1 MVDDAERDGFFR
13 SLAELAGMTPTPQR
27 LARLAA
33 IGPVVLEAA
42 RELGELDL
50 AGVRPVLRFHAITET
65 EAQGSDNV
73 SSAPGGVSAG
83 STGSSGLTPVAPTGD
98 LPEGL

>member
-1 MVDDAERDGFFR
+1 MVDDAERDDFFR
-13 SLAELAGMTPTPQR
+13 ALATLAGMTPTPAR

-33 IGPVVLEAA
+33 IGPVVIEAA
-42 RELGELDL
+42 QGIGELDL
-50 AGVRPVLRFHAITET
+50 AGVRPVLRFQAITET
-65 EAQGSDNV
+65 ETRGSDNV